1 MNNIAHY
8 LDYANHHSNTTHED
22 VQKIS
27 KAVIQYSFN
36 GVFINPLYISYAK
49 ELLDGQGKIGTV
61 ISFPLGQELLSIK
74 ISSVEKAAYAGAD
87 ELDVSLN
94 VGAIKEARWNI
105 IEQEMKD
112 IINAARLIRSDIIVK
127 FIPETGYLTP
137 FEIKKTAELM
147 VHAGADFFK
156 TCSGMGPRGSTIE
169 DVTLVREAV
178 GSAIK
183 VKVAGGIRT
192 YQQARAFIDA
202 GANRIGTSRAVEIIQ
217 GSL

>member
-22 VQKIS
+22 VQKLS
-27 KAVIQYSFN
+27 KAVIQYFFN

-61 ISFPLGQELLSIK
+61 ISFPLGQELLSVK
-74 ISSVEKAAYAGAD
+74 ISSVEQAIYAGAD

-112 IINAARLIRSDIIVK
+112 IISAARLIRSDIIVK

-147 VHAGADFFK
+147 VQAGADFFK
-156 TCSGMGPRGSTIE
+156 TCSGMGPRGATIE

-183 VKVAGGIRT
+183 IKVAGGIST

-217 GSL
+217 GSM